1 MSNTYAS
8 QVIDERASS
17 KPRGNFWRELPILLG
32 VAILVAVLVRAF
44 VLQTFFIP
52 SESME
57 HTLNI
62 DDRVLVNK
70 LVYNFRDPHRGEIV
84 VFKSPMEWRSDPREE
99 DFIKRVIGVGGD
111 HVVCCDDQDRIIVN
125 GHPLDEPYLYRN
137 GNGESDPA
145 SEDEFDIR
153 VPDGRLWLMGDHRS
167 QSGDSREQ
175 YMRHGS
181 VDRATIP
188 AGDVVGRAFVLF
200 WPVSRM
206 DWLTVPET
214 YDLVPDSTGS

>member
-17 KPRGNFWRELPILLG
+17 KPRGSFWRELPILLG

-137 GNGESDPA
+137 GNGEADSA
-145 SEDEFDIR
+145 SEDDFDIR
-153 VPDGRLWLMGDHRS
+153 VPPGRLWLMGDHRS

-181 VDRATIP
+181 IDRATIP
-188 AGDVVGRAFVLF
+188 ADHVVGRAFVLF

-214 YDLVPDSTGS
+214 FDLVPDSTGS

>member
-70 LVYNFRDPHRGEIV
+70 LVYQFRDPHRGEIV

-125 GHPLDEPYLYRN
+125 GRPLNEPYLYRN
-137 GNGESDPA
+137 GNGEADSA
-145 SEDEFDIR
+145 SEDDFDIR
-153 VPDGRLWLMGDHRS
+153 VPPGRLWLMGDHRS

-181 VDRATIP
+181 IERATIP
-188 AGDVVGRAFVLF
+188 ADDVVGRAFVLF

-214 YDLVPDSTGS
+214 FDLVPDSTRS

>member
-70 LVYNFRDPHRGEIV
+70 LVYHFRDPHRGEIV

-214 YDLVPDSTGS
+214 FDLVPDPTGS

>member
-44 VLQTFFIP
+44 VLQTFYIP

-137 GNGESDPA
+137 GNGEADSA
-145 SEDEFDIR
+145 SEDEFDII
-153 VPDGRLWLMGDHRS
+153 VPPGRLWLMGDHRS

-175 YMRHGS
+175 YIRHGS
-181 VDRATIP
+181 IDRATIL
-188 AGDVVGRAFVLF
+188 ADDVVGRAFVLF

-214 YDLVPDSTGS
+214 FEQVPDPTGS